1 METILKAEGLVKYFG
16 KGKKRRRVLDGV
28 SFSLSA
34 GECLGIVGQS
44 GCGKSTAMRI
54 VARLLDQDA
63 GRIFFCAKDI
73 TNVSSRALLAV
84 YGAMQMIFQM
94 PEDSFDPRKTL
105 GWSIAEPLFRCGLKK
120 AQQKERVAALLQ
132 DVGLSADFAARYPH
146 EVSGGE
152 CQRAAIA
159 RALTLSPKLIICDE
173 VTSALDVTVQAQVVR
188 LLRRLLREKGAAC
201 LFVTHDLALL
211 PSIADR
217 VLVMCSGKIVEEGS
231 VKEVIHSAKSP
242 HTKELL
248 AADFFRLPKAK
259 AYEEIFL
266 HENARDS

>member
-1 METILKAEGLVKYFG
+1 MEMILKAEGLVKSFG
-16 KGKKRRRVLDGV
+16 KGAARRRVLDGV
-28 SFSLSA
+28 DFSVAA

-54 VARLLDQDA
+54 VARLLDADE
-63 GRIFFCAKDI
+63 GRISFCGKDI
-73 TNVSSRALLAV
+73 THTHGRELREV

-105 GWSIAEPLFRCGLKK
+105 GWSIAEPLLRHGWKK
-120 AQQKERVAALLQ
+120 ERREERVAELLQ
-132 DVGLSADFAARYPH
+132 EVGLGTHFAVRYPH
-146 EVSGGE
+146 EASGGE

-159 RALTLSPKLIICDE
+159 RALTLSPKLLICDE

-188 LLRRLLREKGAAC
+188 LLRRILQEQRAAC

-211 PSIADR
+211 PAIADR
-217 VLVMCSGKIVEEGS
+217 VVVMHGGKIVEEGM
-231 VKEVIHSAKSP
+231 VQEIVRRAKSP

-248 AADFFRLPKAK
+248 AADFFRLPR
-259 AYEEIFL
+259 EEDGG
-266 HENARDS
+266 ETA